1 MALSRPFRDPN
12 NEHRFP
18 PVQDK
23 HAAPGADAFLQFLV
37 NLVNNGSQ
45 IESIGVTL
53 QMGGM
58 LVSGS
63 IVSGAEYFDRFAAS
77 FTNSLGA
84 MDAETRTTVH
94 ASLAELGDVFRVP
107 QPADPLPNYIH
118 LSRRLVLRG
127 RRHACRGPTYVVARP
142 HQRGR
147 RIHLGPFAI
156 RRGKLKHPAG
166 RRSAKKAR
174 RTDVE

>member
-1 MALSRPFRDPN
+1 MSIDSLS
-12 NEHRFP
+12 
-18 PVQDK
+18 VQDK

-94 ASLAELGDVFRVP
+94 ASLAELGDV
-107 QPADPLPNYIH
+107 LSLIH
-118 LSRRLVLRG
+118 
-127 RRHACRGPTYVVARP
+127 
-142 HQRGR
+142 
-147 RIHLGPFAI
+147 I
-156 RRGKLKHPAG
+156 
-166 RRSAKKAR
+166 
-174 RTDVE
+174 

>member
-1 MALSRPFRDPN
+1 MNIDSTPGQP
-12 NEHRFP
+12 
-18 PVQDK
+18 
-23 HAAPGADAFLQFLV
+23 PGADAFLQFLV

-63 IVSGAEYFDRFAAS
+63 IISGAEYFDSFATN
-77 FTNSLGA
+77 FTSSL
-84 MDAETRTTVH
+84 DTLDTDTRKTVR

-118 LSRRLVLRG
+118 LADALFFTADGTPIAGQPTLWRG
-127 RRHACRGPTYVVARP
+127 RTSSVDGFIL
-142 HQRGR
+142 GR
-147 RIHLGPFAI
+147 LQSE
-156 RRGKLKHPAG
+156 PAG
-166 RRSAKKAR
+166 
-174 RTDVE
+174 

>member
-1 MALSRPFRDPN
+1 MNIDSTPGQPAG
-12 NEHRFP
+12 
-18 PVQDK
+18 
-23 HAAPGADAFLQFLV
+23 AAPGADAFLQFLV

-63 IVSGAEYFDRFAAS
+63 IISGAEYFDSFATN
-77 FTNSLGA
+77 FTSSL
-84 MDAETRTTVH
+84 DTLDTDTRKTVR

-118 LSRRLVLRG
+118 LADALFFTADGTPIAGQPTLWRG
-127 RRHACRGPTYVVARP
+127 RTSAVDGFIL
-142 HQRGR
+142 GR
-147 RIHLGPFAI
+147 LQSEQ
-156 RRGKLKHPAG
+156 AG
-166 RRSAKKAR
+166 
-174 RTDVE
+174 